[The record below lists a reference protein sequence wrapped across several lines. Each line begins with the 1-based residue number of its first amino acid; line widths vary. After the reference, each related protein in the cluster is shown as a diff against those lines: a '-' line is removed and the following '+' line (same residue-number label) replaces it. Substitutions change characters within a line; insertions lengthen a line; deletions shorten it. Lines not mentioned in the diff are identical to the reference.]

1 MWPRTWPDWTS
12 VGWGRH
18 EAQGSDMSPR
28 AVLVGLPGAGKTT
41 SGRRLASRLGVPF
54 ADSDSLIEA
63 RAGVAVPDIFRDQ
76 GENAFRA
83 LEAEVIA
90 DALKT
95 FDGVLSLG
103 GGAVLNADTRTVL
116 ARSGVPVVL
125 LRSSVRTLSRR
136 VGDGRGRPLLA
147 ENPSAALRRLAADRE
162 PLYREVATHVVSTD
176 HRTSSRVSLEIAEL
190 LGLTA

>member
-1 MWPRTWPDWTS
+1 
-12 VGWGRH
+12 V
-18 EAQGSDMSPR
+18 SPR

-41 SGRRLASRLGVPF
+41 SGRRLANRLGVAF
-54 ADSDSLIEA
+54 VDSDVLVES
-63 RAGVAVPDIFRDQ
+63 RAGMPVPQIFAEQ
-76 GENAFRA
+76 GEAAFRV

-90 DALKT
+90 DALES

-103 GGAVLNADTRTVL
+103 GGAVLDDGTRARL
-116 ARSGVPVVL
+116 AASGVPVVL

-147 ENPSAALRRLAADRE
+147 DDPAAALGRLAQARE

-176 HRTSSRVSLEIAEL
+176 RRTSSRVSLEIAEL
-190 LGLTA
+190 LGITA